1 MTAQEISWSRRAA
14 AGWEAGESASVRAAG
29 GARFLSLLGDAFG
42 SNLPVALA
50 TTESAEAPAPTSV
63 AAHSRRS
70 GVVASSS
77 GSGHG
82 AVADQHETVSSPATA
97 QQLRQ
102 ASTSLGDSLPE
113 GSAQD
118 LRSGVPLSRR
128 TADPL
133 GDSVERTRQVSKEA
147 PYVERGSRVVG
158 GTAADPEISP
168 LARSA
173 SSALSMPEDG
183 QRASRQSAV
192 IFATLLN
199 VQGEA
204 GAERSTSP
212 EGLSLPARGPV
223 GGRLIARSGGEA
235 RVEANSSH
243 AEAVSVES
251 GSADLSALSR
261 DESLKGLIQRLRAGA
276 VTVTRVGD
284 AWQFRGPIPGLG
296 AVDIRVAKDP
306 HGGLNGTVHVSDPA
320 ALELALSMT
329 RAADTSPLRA
339 AGERIRWKVVG
350 PNGRLTPLVAL
361 GVPSSR
367 VHSEDL

>member
-1 MTAQEISWSRRAA
+1 MIAQEISWSRRAT

-42 SNLPVALA
+42 SDLTVPLA
-50 TTESAEAPAPTSV
+50 ATESADAPAPKSV
-63 AAHSRRS
+63 AADSRRS
-70 GVVASSS
+70 GVVASPS

-82 AVADQHETVSSPATA
+82 VVADQHGTVSSPATA
-97 QQLRQ
+97 QQSRP
-102 ASTSLGDSLPE
+102 ASTNRGDSLPE
-113 GSAQD
+113 GPAQD
-118 LRSGVPLSRR
+118 FRSGVPLSKR

-133 GDSVERTRQVSKEA
+133 GDGVERAWQASKEA
-147 PYVERGSRVVG
+147 SYVERGSRVSG
-158 GTAADPEISP
+158 ETAADSEMSP
-168 LARSA
+168 RARSA
-173 SSALSMPEDG
+173 SSVLSRPEDG
-183 QRASRQSAV
+183 QGASRQSAV
-192 IFATLLN
+192 IFATLLH

-204 GAERSTSP
+204 GAEESTSP
-212 EGLSLPARGPV
+212 EGFLLPARAPV
-223 GGRLIARSGGEA
+223 GGRLIARSGGDA

-243 AEAVSVES
+243 AEAASVES
-251 GSADLSALSR
+251 SSAGLSALSR

-306 HGGLNGTVHVSDPA
+306 RGGLNGTVHISDPA
-320 ALELALSMT
+320 ALELVLSMT

-350 PNGRLTPLVAL
+350 PNGRQTSLAAL

>member
-1 MTAQEISWSRRAA
+1 MIAHEISSSRRAA
-14 AGWEAGESASVRAAG
+14 IGWEAGESASVRAAG

-42 SNLPVALA
+42 SGVPVPLA
-50 TTESAEAPAPTSV
+50 ATEPAEAPAPASV
-63 AAHSRRS
+63 AADSRRS
-70 GVVASSS
+70 MVVASTS

-82 AVADQHETVSSPATA
+82 VVADQHETVSSPATA

-102 ASTSLGDSLPE
+102 ASTNRGDSLPE
-113 GSAQD
+113 GPSQD

-133 GDSVERTRQVSKEA
+133 GDSVERTRQASKEA
-147 PYVERGSRVVG
+147 PYVERGSRAFG
-158 GTAADPEISP
+158 ETAADSEMNPQ
-168 LARSA
+168 ARSA
-173 SSALSMPEDG
+173 SGVHSMPEDRQG
-183 QRASRQSAV
+183 AGRQSAA
-192 IFATLLN
+192 IFATLLHF
-199 VQGEA
+199 QGEA
-204 GAERSTSP
+204 GAEKSTSP
-212 EGLSLPARGPV
+212 DGLPLPVRAPA

-235 RVEANSSH
+235 RVEADSSH

-261 DESLKGLIQRLRAGA
+261 DESLKCLIQRLRAGA

-296 AVDIRVAKDP
+296 AVDICVAKDP
-306 HGGLNGTVHVSDPA
+306 HGGLNGTVRVSDPA

-329 RAADTSPLRA
+329 RATDTSPLRA